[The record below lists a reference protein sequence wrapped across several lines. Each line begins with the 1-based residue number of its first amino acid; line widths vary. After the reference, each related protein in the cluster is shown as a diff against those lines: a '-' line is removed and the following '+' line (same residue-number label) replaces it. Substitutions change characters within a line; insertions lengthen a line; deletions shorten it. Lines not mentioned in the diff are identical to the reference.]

1 MFKCECGFTT
11 DRCGLMDTHRM
22 TKQHDRNMVS
32 LKKKLKDSQ
41 NENGNFVCADCEY
54 STIYKCNYRKHIIS
68 RKHKDAMRNT
78 EKKVDPVSL
87 LDVMDMFLKF
97 HANATEKQQTI
108 HANATEK
115 QQTIHANTTEKQ
127 HIQTTEMFKAL
138 ADRIAAHEQQQ
149 QLVPTHNQ
157 QTEILK
163 TFADH
168 IANAANQNVQNSF
181 ISTTGQNNLVGNT
194 MQKFNLNLF
203 LNEECKNAMNM
214 NDFIQG
220 VVVTMEDLENLGEMG
235 YTEGMSKI
243 LTKAIRSKET
253 SERPMH
259 CTDVKR
265 ETIYVRKDD
274 AWKKDDDCEETK
286 RLIQHITKKNYKA
299 LTEWR
304 RDHPEHTEPDTADY
318 EAWYSISRNMCNT
331 DPAALKKLIRHL
343 ALTTAVEKN
352 QLVST

>member
-1 MFKCECGFTT
+1 MLTCSCGFMC
-11 DRCGLMDTHRM
+11 DRANNMQTHRES
-22 TKQHDRNMVS
+22 KQHEKNMQHLSKQLKTDETGLYSCESCKYSTS
-32 LKKKLKDSQ
+32 LK
-41 NENGNFVCADCEY
+41 A
-54 STIYKCNYRKHIIS
+54 NYRKHVLTT
-68 RKHKDAMRNT
+68 KHKNT
-78 EKKVDPVSL
+78 IEQQEVKPVL
-87 LDVMDMFLKF
+87 LLEVMEMFLKF

-115 QQTIHANTTEKQ
+115 Q

-138 ADRIAAHEQQQ
+138 ADRIVAHDQQQ
-149 QLVPTHNQ
+149 QLVSTHNQ

-168 IANAANQNVQNSF
+168 IAHATAANQNVQNSF

-304 RDHPEHTEPDTADY
+304 NEHPEHTEHDTADY
-318 EAWYSISRNMCNT
+318 EAWYTISRNMCNT
-331 DPAALKKLIRHL
+331 DPSALKKLIRHL